1 MLVLSGVQPVGMTT
15 DQLTERLR
23 WLVRERQSLRERG
36 ATADELER
44 NRLEIVRGQWQL
56 AYAAIELHRAR
67 GISDRAA

>member
-1 MLVLSGVQPVGMTT
+1 VKSKLSCMTV

-23 WLVRERQSLRERG
+23 WLVLERQSLRERG

-56 AYAAIELHRAR
+56 AYAAIERHRPPEL
-67 GISDRAA
+67 GDRAA